1 MQRETFTSVAGVR
14 VPVHFVGG
22 DHPALDGAFG
32 AAVYTPK
39 DTAIYLHAGMTNEN
53 VQKTLHHERHEML
66 LLMLGL
72 REEPVDY
79 TEVIIRCGEL
89 LL

>member
-1 MQRETFTSVAGVR
+1 MALATFTHVAGVK
-14 VPVHFVGG
+14 VPVYYVSG
-22 DHPALDGAFG
+22 DHEALDGSFG

-39 DTAIYLHAGMTNEN
+39 ETAIYLHSGMTNEN

-79 TEVIIRCGEL
+79 AEVIIRCGEL